1 MKHRALVLAA
11 AFVCAHTVTA
21 AELPS
26 RNAKSTQP
34 DQKVRDC
41 MIDGERGVEL
51 PGGTCVRISGYVS
64 SGVSAGTIN
73 H

>member
-1 MKHRALVLAA
+1 MKRRALALAA
-11 AFVCAHTVTA
+11 AFVCTHTVSA